1 MYVVDNERL
10 IDWLHI
16 FRGFLVPQESP
27 DGA

>member
-27 DGA
+27 DRA